1 MIQMN
6 QYAIPTM
13 CSNLLYLDERGQDL
27 LIILL
32 KLRNEYKGEA

>member
-1 MIQMN
+1 MN